1 MSLSM
6 TRRRTKAQNLRSTI
20 SELLEQLHALEHS
33 MQLFEKKGDP
43 SELERAAQHFNEM
56 LRYVDRLGEM
66 IADAR
71 AKHRGIP
78 ETAG

>member
-1 MSLSM
+1 MSSSM
-6 TRRRTKAQNLRSTI
+6 MRRRTKAQNFRSTI
-20 SELLEQLHALEHS
+20 SELFGAAARLEHS

-43 SELERAAQHFNEM
+43 SELERAAQHFSEM
-56 LRYVDRLGEM
+56 LGYVDRLGEM

>member
-1 MSLSM
+1 
-6 TRRRTKAQNLRSTI
+6 
-20 SELLEQLHALEHS
+20 

-43 SELERAAQHFNEM
+43 SELERAAQHFSEM
-56 LRYVDRLGEM
+56 LGYVDRLGEM

>member
-1 MSLSM
+1 MSSSM

>member
-1 MSLSM
+1 MSCSM

-56 LRYVDRLGEM
+56 LGYVDRLGEM

>member
-1 MSLSM
+1 M

-56 LRYVDRLGEM
+56 LGYVDRLGEM

-71 AKHRGIP
+71 AKHRGVP